1 MFVILLGFTLF
12 FLANHTARG
21 LLIPQPEM
29 ESETP
34 AMEAQSLNS
43 WTAREVPG
51 FTFFKF
57 QKLNF
62 LEKIKVLA
70 SSSFPL
76 CTMEPST
83 IVMRYLLLF
92 LSCPLG
98 LPDKI

>member
-12 FLANHTARG
+12 FFFLANHTAHG
-21 LLIPQPEM
+21 LLILQPDV

-43 WTAREVPG
+43 WTAKEDPG

-62 LEKIKVLA
+62 LQKIKVLA

-76 CTMEPST
+76 W
-83 IVMRYLLLF
+83 YY
-92 LSCPLG
+92 G
-98 LPDKI
+98 N